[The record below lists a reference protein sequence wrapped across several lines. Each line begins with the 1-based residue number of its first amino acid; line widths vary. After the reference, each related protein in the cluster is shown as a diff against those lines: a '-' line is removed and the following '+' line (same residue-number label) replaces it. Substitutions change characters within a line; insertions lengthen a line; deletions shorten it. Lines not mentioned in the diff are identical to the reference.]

1 MDIGEDNLIHPSIKV
16 GKNVRIGNYNIIYSG
31 AELGDNTVIGNFCD
45 LGKNL
50 KTGKNVT
57 IQGRV
62 RIGDDC
68 ILEDDVILKIGTI
81 LTSGVLLKKRSFM
94 GPASI
99 TFGST
104 ADRKAKYG
112 TIIGERTYIGG
123 GAKIA
128 AEIQIGNDIIV
139 GAQAFVNKDLTEP
152 GVYVGIPARLS
163 K

>member
-1 MDIGEDNLIHPSIKV
+1 MDVGEGNLIHHPIKV
-16 GKNVRIGNYNIIYSG
+16 GKNVMIGNYNIISEG

-45 LGKNL
+45 LGKKL

-62 RIGDDC
+62 RIGNDC
-68 ILEDDVILKIGTI
+68 ILEDEVILKIGTI

-104 ADRKAKYG
+104 AYRATKQG
-112 TIIGERTYIGG
+112 IIIGERTYIGG

-128 AEIQIGNDIIV
+128 AGIQIGNDIIV

-152 GVYVGIPARLS
+152 GVYVGIPARLI